1 MKSKT
6 TCFLLALSSSACLAT
21 TITTEFN
28 RSEGFI
34 TGLPIPTSLSDSEG
48 VDLVTFAG
56 GQQQQSFFGAAY
68 NQGPDAFIFNN
79 AGFNGI
85 IPTGDTG
92 FIGFL
97 GGGATEVSFHAA
109 SLLGDPTSFTAF
121 GTDGSVLGS
130 ALTQVTS
137 LRGNNPLEIISFSSV
152 GGINIA
158 GIEVNLPSLTGGGP
172 AAATID
178 TFSADIA
185 PAAVPEP
192 SASAFIGLALAS
204 SLLRRRR

>member
-1 MKSKT
+1 MKSKI
-6 TCFLLALSSSACLAT
+6 TCLLLTLSSSACFAA

-34 TGLPIPTSLSDSEG
+34 TGLPIPTTLSNAEG
-48 VDLVTFAG
+48 IELVTFAG

-97 GGGATEVSFHAA
+97 GAGATEVSFHAA
-109 SLLGDPTSFTAF
+109 SLQGEATSFTAF
-121 GTDGSVLGS
+121 GIDGSVLGS
-130 ALTQVTS
+130 ALTQVDS
-137 LRGNNPLEIISFSSV
+137 LGGNDPLEVISFSAI
-152 GGINIA
+152 GGVNIA
-158 GIEVNLPSLTGGGP
+158 GIEVNLPSLTGNGP

-178 TFSADIA
+178 SFSANV
-185 PAAVPEP
+185 AVPEP
-192 SASAFIGLALAS
+192 SAFAFIGLAFAS

>member
-1 MKSKT
+1 MKSKI
-6 TCFLLALSSSACLAT
+6 TCLLLALSSSACFAT

-28 RSEGFI
+28 RSEGFL
-34 TGLPIPTSLSDSEG
+34 TGFPIPTTLSNSDGIE
-48 VDLVTFAG
+48 LVTFAG

-68 NQGPDAFIFNN
+68 NQGPAAFIFNN

-92 FIGFL
+92 FVGFL

-109 SLLGDPTSFTAF
+109 SLAGGATSFTAF
-121 GTDGSVLGS
+121 GTDGSVLGT
-130 ALTQVTS
+130 ALTQVNS
-137 LRGNNPLEIISFSSV
+137 LAGNNPLEIISFSAI

-158 GIEVNLPSLTGGGP
+158 GIEVNLPSLGENGP

-178 TFSADIA
+178 TFSANV
-185 PAAVPEP
+185 AVPEP
-192 SASAFIGLALAS
+192 SASVFIGLALAS